1 MGSRSTSGRA
11 GAGPAGSALTSA
23 LSEVTEGTDG
33 ARGVDEVDDESEPDL
48 GGVAEGGAGGASA
61 RRTSAPGP
69 NLIRMSEFA
78 RESGVPIPTIKHY
91 LREGL
96 LPEPVRTSR
105 NMAYYDRALI
115 PRVRAIKDLQRTQFL
130 PLKVIREILDGIGV
144 ETSVE
149 DAAVQASI
157 QRVLAASSPD
167 ESRSRTHLI
176 EAGLPPEELDLMT
189 SLGIVSPDYDE
200 AGEAHFH
207 GDDLA
212 LLRTLGHA
220 RRAGLSAE
228 MLPANVLATYFE
240 HIHGLVRAELQIFR
254 AGVLPRAGERL
265 EALSEAATTLSE
277 RLVVLLRR
285 KLLVP
290 VLEEIV
296 REERARSSR

>member
-1 MGSRSTSGRA
+1 VGETVGRTAAVSVDGRGHLAEAAA
-11 GAGPAGSALTSA
+11 GAPA
-23 LSEVTEGTDG
+23 
-33 ARGVDEVDDESEPDL
+33 VDEVSTDDDDDGTAHPR
-48 GGVAEGGAGGASA
+48 GPA
-61 RRTSAPGP
+61 RGP
-69 NLIRMSEFA
+69 NLVRMSEFA

-130 PLKVIREILDGIGV
+130 PLKIIREILDGLGA
-144 ETSVE
+144 ETPAE

-157 QRVLAASSPD
+157 QRVLAADSPD
-167 ESRSRTHLI
+167 DSRTRAHLI
-176 EAGLPPEELDLMT
+176 EAGLPPEELDLMM
-189 SLGIVSPDYDE
+189 SLGIVSPRIDN

-228 MLPANVLATYFE
+228 MLPANVLATYLE
-240 HIHGLVRAELQIFR
+240 HLHGLVRAELHIFR
-254 AGVLPRAGERL
+254 AGVLPRAGDRL

-296 REERARSSR
+296 REERARVARG